1 MGGINTNS
9 VGNTDQTKLAGLVS
23 AETEVQEAEKTVDRG
38 FSGKN
43 SYSRTEGDQKD
54 AAPASQIP
62 KPNLDKPSEKGES
75 DKAATE
81 ALKAHEQDENAPM
94 AETLGKSVEQFK
106 KKPLANQVSTL
117 QGKKAELQKM
127 GFNEAQIDGM
137 TALADPDDPDNS
149 LSSMHSAPARM
160 KDLFAANG
168 QQKLNKLYNV
178 FDDVLTRFSAI
189 EEIPDDLRKGIQADV
204 TKLTQAV
211 LNNKD
216 LLDIDSATTMI
227 TKLQSQLQNER
238 IKFDEQTIR
247 LGQMNRSEASDK
259 RISQIAEAIEKANK
273 ARQSSFFGKIFGYIA
288 MAVMFVAAVA
298 MVATGVG
305 AVAAGMMITA
315 LALTATMVASSET
328 NNFMIKVF
336 GDSKDAQIGAMAF
349 WTGLSIV
356 LSLGAAGAAS
366 GTANAAST
374 ASKVAANA
382 ASSGAATGASTGASV
397 TATATNTASTAAAT
411 TSKMS
416 EMMNNLKKIAQ
427 AIQGAATMGDGS
439 AQAASSTYS
448 YQAENL
454 KADALEEKAFMLR
467 IQQQID
473 DAMEGIQRAIDE
485 LQSGYSVAANI
496 IKANHDTKS
505 TLARNLK
512 A

>member
-1 MGGINTNS
+1 MGGINTSS
-9 VGNTDQTKLAGLVS
+9 VGNADQTKLAGLVS
-23 AETEVQEAEKTVDRG
+23 AETEVQEAEKPVDRG
-38 FSGKN
+38 FSGQN

-62 KPNLDKPSEKGES
+62 KPNLDKPSDKGES
-75 DKAATE
+75 EKATTE
-81 ALKAHEQDENAPM
+81 ALKTYEKDESAPL
-94 AETLGKSVEQFK
+94 AETLGKSVEQFQ
-106 KKPLANQVSTL
+106 KKPLANQISTL

-168 QQKLNKLYNV
+168 QPKLNKLYNA
-178 FDDVLTRFSAI
+178 FEDVLTRFSAI
-189 EEIPDDLRKGIQADV
+189 REIPDDLKKGIQEDV
-204 TKLTQAV
+204 TKLTQSV
-211 LNNKD
+211 LNSKD

-247 LGQMNRSEASDK
+247 LGQMNRNEASDK
-259 RISQIAEAIEKANK
+259 RISQITEAIEKANK

-288 MAVMFVAAVA
+288 MAVMAVAAVA

-305 AVAAGMMITA
+305 AVAAGMMIAA
-315 LALTATMVASSET
+315 LALTATMVVSSET
-328 NNFMIKVF
+328 NNFMMKIF

-382 ASSGAATGASTGASV
+382 ATSGAATGASTGASV

-411 TSKMS
+411 TSKMT
-416 EMMNNLKKIAQ
+416 EMMNKLKKIAQ

-439 AQAASSTYS
+439 SQAASSTYT

-485 LQSGYSVAANI
+485 LQAGYSVAANI

-505 TLARNLK
+505 TLARNVK